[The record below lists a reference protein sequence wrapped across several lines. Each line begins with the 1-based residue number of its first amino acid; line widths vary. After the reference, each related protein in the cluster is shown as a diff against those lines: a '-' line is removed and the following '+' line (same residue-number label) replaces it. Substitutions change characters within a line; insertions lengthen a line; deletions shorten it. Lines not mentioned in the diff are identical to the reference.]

1 VIDCG
6 FSEVFLLLL
15 SLQKYLNLGE
25 ICTNLFMIK
34 HYTIPIF
41 IPELACPFR
50 CVFCNQRKISGHI
63 TIPNHGEV
71 IKIVKDH
78 LASFKRVDRTV
89 DVAFFG
95 GNFTGIPMAEQ
106 EAYLKLVQPFLDS
119 GEIQGIRL
127 STRPD
132 YINTQVLDLLEKYRV
147 STIELG
153 AQSFDDQVLKA
164 SFRGHTSQQTTD
176 AAEAIRHRGFELGL
190 QMMIGLPGDTKES
203 ALYTARRIVE
213 LGATSTRIYPTL
225 VIRDMA
231 LHQWYAEGKYSPLSL
246 EEAIRI
252 TALLLPIFEEADV
265 RVIRT
270 GLHPSEGLVRDKE
283 LVAGPFHPQF
293 SELVQ
298 TAMWLEVLLA
308 ATSGIVSSKITLG
321 IPTGQLNYAI
331 GHKGHNRLQLLK
343 KFDTVRFVERKNLK
357 KREVIVYPERL

>member
-1 VIDCG
+1 LAKLFKI
-6 FSEVFLLLL
+6 
-15 SLQKYLNLGE
+15 LGE
-25 ICTNLFMIK
+25 ICTNVFMIK

-63 TIPNHGEV
+63 TIPNHEEV

-78 LASFKRVDRTV
+78 LASFKRTNRKV

-119 GEIQGIRL
+119 GAIQGIRL

-132 YINTQVLDLLEKYRV
+132 YITDEILDLLVKYRV

-164 SFRGHTSQQTTD
+164 SFRGHTAQQTTD
-176 AAEAIRHRGFELGL
+176 AARAILQRDFQLGL
-190 QMMIGLPGDTKES
+190 QMMIGLPDDTEES
-203 ALYTARRIVE
+203 ALHTARRIVA

-225 VIRDMA
+225 VIKDTA
-231 LHQWYAEGKYSPLSL
+231 LHQWYSEGKYSPLTL
-246 EEAIRI
+246 KEAIRI
-252 TALLLPIFEEADV
+252 TALLLPIFEEGNV

-270 GLHPSEGLVRDKE
+270 GLHPSEGLVPDKE

-293 SELVQ
+293 KELVLS
-298 TAMWLEVLLA
+298 TMWLEVLLE
-308 ATSGIVSSKITLG
+308 ATSEIVSAHVTLE
-321 IPTGQLNYAI
+321 IPKGQLNYAI
-331 GHKGHNRLQLLK
+331 GHKAHNRKQLLK
-343 KFDTVRFVERKNLK
+343 KFNTVRFVEKDNLK
-357 KREVIVYPERL
+357 GREIIVNSERL